1 MKILSKTGDEILLL
15 AVTNDFANKGDYFVI
30 EDFNNNKKLL
40 VQFYDEEYFSS
51 SSLVE
56 EIIKD
61 EVISK
66 FSTENIFDP
75 LEITNL
81 SQTIRD
87 VRIFKTKI
95 RASIDND
102 NQISTDV
109 DWVPSRVNSKIVKI
123 SLNEIK
129 ALLKKNMRYPISLGR
144 CGSDNQ
150 NFEIF
155 AEDLDGKLNIITG
168 KKETGKSHLS
178 KILINSLIQY
188 GAYVIVFDLNNEYS
202 GLSYNVD
209 GTSSS
214 ISDKLLLLDPG
225 KELKFNLTYFGKPSI
240 SNMLKNALDMPSA
253 SLREFF
259 RIWDSLENKKILS
272 LFELGKAFGTWTVN
286 ELVRDALLSRFHM
299 INSSRLFSS
308 NSVNER
314 GFQFEDVIKTKPRG
328 AAMIVNMSKISPVV
342 RRMIVELVM
351 NKLIELLEKSL
362 IPPIFIFAE
371 EAQLYIRDTYWE
383 DLITRMRHFGIYSTF
398 ITNQPDAINDTI
410 YRQVDNIFLFNF
422 TNGTDLDKISKV
434 SLADTDTVRS
444 IVRTLP
450 QRHCLVIG
458 KVVRDLPM
466 VVKVTS
472 ADVLALGQT
481 KTFFTRRGNVPDTHF
496 DR

>member
-123 SLNEIK
+123 GLNEIK
-129 ALLKKNMRYPISLGR
+129 ALLKKNMQYPISLGR

-178 KILINSLIQY
+178 KILISSLIQY

-209 GTSSS
+209 GTPSS
-214 ISDKLLLLDPG
+214 ISDKLLLLNPG
-225 KELKFNLTYFGKPSI
+225 RELKFNLTYFGKPSI

-272 LFELGKAFGTWTVN
+272 LFELGKAFGTWTTN

-314 GFQFEDVIKTKPRG
+314 GFQFEDVMKTKPKG
-328 AAMIVNMSKISPVV
+328 AAMIVNMSRISPVV

-422 TNGTDLDKISKV
+422 TNDSDLDKISKV
-434 SLADTDTVRS
+434 SLVDSSTIKSLVK
-444 IVRTLP
+444 TLSH
-450 QRHCLVIG
+450 RNCLAIG
-458 KVVRDLPM
+458 KAVSNLPM
-466 VVKVTS
+466 VIKINPVDMLT
-472 ADVLALGQT
+472 LGET
-481 KTFFTRRGNVPDTHF
+481 KKFFK
-496 DR
+496 

>member
-51 SSLVE
+51 SSIVE

-95 RASIDND
+95 RASIDNE

-123 SLNEIK
+123 GLNEIK
-129 ALLKKNMRYPISLGR
+129 ALLKKNMQYPISLGK

-202 GLSYNVD
+202 GLSCNVD
-209 GTSSS
+209 GMPSS
-214 ISDKLLLLDPG
+214 ISDKLLLLNPG
-225 KELKFNLTYFGKPSI
+225 RELKFNLTYFGKPSI

-272 LFELGKAFGTWTVN
+272 LFELGKAFGTWTIN

-308 NSVNER
+308 NNVNER
-314 GFQFEDVIKTKPRG
+314 GFQFEDVIKTKPKG
-328 AAMIVNMSKISPVV
+328 AAMVVNMSRISPVV

-422 TNGTDLDKISKV
+422 TNDSDLEKISKV
-434 SLADTDTVRS
+434 SLVDSSTIKSLVK
-444 IVRTLP
+444 TLSH
-450 QRHCLVIG
+450 RNCLAIG
-458 KVVRDLPM
+458 KAVSNLPM
-466 VVKVTS
+466 VIKIKPVDMLT
-472 ADVLALGQT
+472 LGET
-481 KTFFTRRGNVPDTHF
+481 KKFFK
-496 DR
+496 

>member
-1 MKILSKTGDEILLL
+1 M
-15 AVTNDFANKGDYFVI
+15 
-30 EDFNNNKKLL
+30 
-40 VQFYDEEYFSS
+40 
-51 SSLVE
+51 
-56 EIIKD
+56 
-61 EVISK
+61 ISK

-95 RASIDND
+95 RASIDNE
-102 NQISTDV
+102 NQITTDV
-109 DWVPSRVNSKIVKI
+109 DWVPSRVNSNIVKI
-123 SLNEIK
+123 GLNDIK
-129 ALLKKNMRYPISLGR
+129 DLLKKNMQYPISLGK

-202 GLSYNVD
+202 GLSCNVD
-209 GTSSS
+209 GMPSS
-214 ISDKLLLLDPG
+214 ISDKLLLLNPG
-225 KELKFNLTYFGKPSI
+225 RELKFNLTYFGKPSI

-259 RIWDSLENKKILS
+259 RIWDSLENKNILS
-272 LFELGKAFGTWTVN
+272 LSELGKSFGTWTIN

-308 NSVNER
+308 NNVNDR
-314 GFQFEDVIKTKPRG
+314 GFQFEDVIKTKPKG
-328 AAMIVNMSKISPVV
+328 AAMIVNMSRISPVV

-422 TNGTDLDKISKV
+422 TNDSDLEKISKV
-434 SLADTDTVRS
+434 SLVDSSTIKSLVK
-444 IVRTLP
+444 TLSH
-450 QRHCLVIG
+450 RNCLAIG
-458 KVVRDLPM
+458 KAVSNLPM
-466 VVKVTS
+466 VIKINP
-472 ADVLALGQT
+472 ADMLTLGET
-481 KTFFTRRGNVPDTHF
+481 KKFFK
-496 DR
+496 

>member
-51 SSLVE
+51 SSIVE
-56 EIIKD
+56 EILKD

-95 RASIDND
+95 RASIDNE

-123 SLNEIK
+123 GLNEIK
-129 ALLKKNMRYPISLGR
+129 ALLKKNMQYPISLGK

-178 KILINSLIQY
+178 KILINSLMQY

-202 GLSYNVD
+202 GLSCNVD
-209 GTSSS
+209 GMPSS
-214 ISDKLLLLDPG
+214 ISDKLLLLNPG
-225 KELKFNLTYFGKPSI
+225 RELKFNLTYFGKPSI

-272 LFELGKAFGTWTVN
+272 LFELGKAFGTWTIN

-308 NSVNER
+308 NNVNER
-314 GFQFEDVIKTKPRG
+314 GFQFEDVIKTKPKG
-328 AAMIVNMSKISPVV
+328 AAMIVNMSRISPVV

-422 TNGTDLDKISKV
+422 TNDSDLEKISKV
-434 SLADTDTVRS
+434 SLVDSSTIKSLVK
-444 IVRTLP
+444 TLSH
-450 QRHCLVIG
+450 RNCLAIG
-458 KVVRDLPM
+458 KAVSNLPM
-466 VVKVTS
+466 VIKIKPVDMLT
-472 ADVLALGQT
+472 LGET
-481 KTFFTRRGNVPDTHF
+481 KKFFK
-496 DR
+496 

>member
-95 RASIDND
+95 RASIDNE

-123 SLNEIK
+123 GLNEIK
-129 ALLKKNMRYPISLGR
+129 ALLKKNMQYPISLGK

-202 GLSYNVD
+202 GLSCNVD
-209 GTSSS
+209 GMPSS
-214 ISDKLLLLDPG
+214 ISDKLLLLNPG
-225 KELKFNLTYFGKPSI
+225 RELKFNLTYFGKPSI

-272 LFELGKAFGTWTVN
+272 LFELGKAFGTWTIN

-308 NSVNER
+308 NNVNER
-314 GFQFEDVIKTKPRG
+314 GFQFEDVIKTKPKG
-328 AAMIVNMSKISPVV
+328 AAMIVNMSRISPVV

-422 TNGTDLDKISKV
+422 TNDSDLEKISKV
-434 SLADTDTVRS
+434 SLVDSSTIKSLVK
-444 IVRTLP
+444 TLSH
-450 QRHCLVIG
+450 RNCLAIG
-458 KVVRDLPM
+458 KAVSNLPM
-466 VVKVTS
+466 VIKINPVDMLT
-472 ADVLALGQT
+472 LGET
-481 KTFFTRRGNVPDTHF
+481 KKFFK
-496 DR
+496 

>member
-1 MKILSKTGDEILLL
+1 
-15 AVTNDFANKGDYFVI
+15 
-30 EDFNNNKKLL
+30 
-40 VQFYDEEYFSS
+40 
-51 SSLVE
+51 
-56 EIIKD
+56 
-61 EVISK
+61 
-66 FSTENIFDP
+66 

-95 RASIDND
+95 RASIDNE

-123 SLNEIK
+123 GLNEIK
-129 ALLKKNMRYPISLGR
+129 ALLKKNMQYPISLGK

-178 KILINSLIQY
+178 KILINSLMQY

-202 GLSYNVD
+202 GLSCNVD
-209 GTSSS
+209 GMPSS
-214 ISDKLLLLDPG
+214 ISDKLLLLNPG
-225 KELKFNLTYFGKPSI
+225 RELKFNLTYFGKPSI

-272 LFELGKAFGTWTVN
+272 LFELGKAFGTWTIN

-308 NSVNER
+308 NNVNER
-314 GFQFEDVIKTKPRG
+314 GFQFEDVIKTKPKG
-328 AAMIVNMSKISPVV
+328 AAMIVNMSRISPVV

-422 TNGTDLDKISKV
+422 TNDSDLEKISKV
-434 SLADTDTVRS
+434 SLVDSSTIKSLVK
-444 IVRTLP
+444 TLSH
-450 QRHCLVIG
+450 RNCLAIG
-458 KVVRDLPM
+458 KAVSNLPM
-466 VVKVTS
+466 VIKIKPVDMLT
-472 ADVLALGQT
+472 LGET
-481 KTFFTRRGNVPDTHF
+481 KKFFK
-496 DR
+496 

>member
-95 RASIDND
+95 RASIDNE

-123 SLNEIK
+123 GLNEIK
-129 ALLKKNMRYPISLGR
+129 ALLKKNMQYPISLGK

-178 KILINSLIQY
+178 KILINSLMQY

-202 GLSYNVD
+202 GLSCNVD
-209 GTSSS
+209 GMPSS
-214 ISDKLLLLDPG
+214 ISDKLLLLNPG
-225 KELKFNLTYFGKPSI
+225 RELKFNLTYFGKPSI

-272 LFELGKAFGTWTVN
+272 LFELGKAFGTWTIN

-308 NSVNER
+308 NNVNER
-314 GFQFEDVIKTKPRG
+314 GFQFEDVIKTKPKG
-328 AAMIVNMSKISPVV
+328 AAMIVNMSRISPVV

-422 TNGTDLDKISKV
+422 TNDSDLEKISKV
-434 SLADTDTVRS
+434 SLVDSSTIKSLVK
-444 IVRTLP
+444 TLSH
-450 QRHCLVIG
+450 RNCLAIG
-458 KVVRDLPM
+458 KAVSNLPM
-466 VVKVTS
+466 VIKINPVDMLT
-472 ADVLALGQT
+472 LGET
-481 KTFFTRRGNVPDTHF
+481 KKFFK
-496 DR
+496 

>member
-214 ISDKLLLLDPG
+214 ISDKLLLLHPQI
-225 KELKFNLTYFGKPSI
+225 ETL
-240 SNMLKNALDMPSA
+240 
-253 SLREFF
+253 F
-259 RIWDSLENKKILS
+259 RL
-272 LFELGKAFGTWTVN
+272 
-286 ELVRDALLSRFHM
+286 H
-299 INSSRLFSS
+299 
-308 NSVNER
+308 
-314 GFQFEDVIKTKPRG
+314 
-328 AAMIVNMSKISPVV
+328 
-342 RRMIVELVM
+342 
-351 NKLIELLEKSL
+351 
-362 IPPIFIFAE
+362 
-371 EAQLYIRDTYWE
+371 Y
-383 DLITRMRHFGIYSTF
+383 
-398 ITNQPDAINDTI
+398 
-410 YRQVDNIFLFNF
+410 
-422 TNGTDLDKISKV
+422 
-434 SLADTDTVRS
+434 
-444 IVRTLP
+444 
-450 QRHCLVIG
+450 
-458 KVVRDLPM
+458 
-466 VVKVTS
+466 
-472 ADVLALGQT
+472 
-481 KTFFTRRGNVPDTHF
+481 
-496 DR
+496 

>member
-214 ISDKLLLLDPG
+214 ISDKLLLLNPG

-422 TNGTDLDKISKV
+422 TNDSDLEKISKV
-434 SLADTDTVRS
+434 SLVDSSTIKSLVK
-444 IVRTLP
+444 TLSH
-450 QRHCLVIG
+450 RNCLAIG
-458 KVVRDLPM
+458 KAVSNLPM
-466 VVKVTS
+466 VIKINPVDMLT
-472 ADVLALGQT
+472 LGET
-481 KTFFTRRGNVPDTHF
+481 KKFFK
-496 DR
+496 

>member
-95 RASIDND
+95 RASIDNE
-102 NQISTDV
+102 NQITTDV
-109 DWVPSRVNSKIVKI
+109 DWVPSRVNSNIVKI
-123 SLNEIK
+123 GLNDIK
-129 ALLKKNMRYPISLGR
+129 DLLKKNMQYPISLGK

-202 GLSYNVD
+202 GLSCNVD
-209 GTSSS
+209 GMPSS
-214 ISDKLLLLDPG
+214 ISDKLLLLNPG
-225 KELKFNLTYFGKPSI
+225 RELKFNLTYFGKPSI

-259 RIWDSLENKKILS
+259 RIWDSLENKNILS
-272 LFELGKAFGTWTVN
+272 LSELGKSFGTWTIN

-308 NSVNER
+308 NDVNDR
-314 GFQFEDVIKTKPRG
+314 GFQFEDVIKTKPKG
-328 AAMIVNMSKISPVV
+328 AAMIVNMSRISPVV
-342 RRMIVELVM
+342 IRMIVELVM

-422 TNGTDLDKISKV
+422 TNDSDLEKISKV
-434 SLADTDTVRS
+434 SLVDSSTIKSLVK
-444 IVRTLP
+444 TLSH
-450 QRHCLVIG
+450 RNCLAIG
-458 KVVRDLPM
+458 KAVSNLPM
-466 VVKVTS
+466 VIKINP
-472 ADVLALGQT
+472 ADMLTLGET
-481 KTFFTRRGNVPDTHF
+481 KKFFK
-496 DR
+496 

>member
-1 MKILSKTGDEILLL
+1 MEMKILSKTGDEILLL

-95 RASIDND
+95 RASIDNE
-102 NQISTDV
+102 NQITTDV
-109 DWVPSRVNSKIVKI
+109 DWVPSRVNSNIVKI
-123 SLNEIK
+123 GLNDIK
-129 ALLKKNMRYPISLGR
+129 DLLKKNMQYPISLGK

-202 GLSYNVD
+202 GLSCNVD
-209 GTSSS
+209 GMPSS
-214 ISDKLLLLDPG
+214 ISDKLLLLNPG
-225 KELKFNLTYFGKPSI
+225 RELKFNLTYFGKPSI

-259 RIWDSLENKKILS
+259 RIWDSLENKNILS
-272 LFELGKAFGTWTVN
+272 LSELGKSFGTWTIN

-308 NSVNER
+308 NNVNDR
-314 GFQFEDVIKTKPRG
+314 GFQFEDVIKTKPKG
-328 AAMIVNMSKISPVV
+328 AAMIVNMSRISPVV

-422 TNGTDLDKISKV
+422 TNDSDLEKISKV
-434 SLADTDTVRS
+434 SLVDSSTIKSLVK
-444 IVRTLP
+444 TLSH
-450 QRHCLVIG
+450 RNCLAIG
-458 KVVRDLPM
+458 KAVSNLPM
-466 VVKVTS
+466 VIKINP
-472 ADVLALGQT
+472 ADMLTLGET
-481 KTFFTRRGNVPDTHF
+481 KKFFK
-496 DR
+496 

>member
-95 RASIDND
+95 RASIDNE

-109 DWVPSRVNSKIVKI
+109 DWVPSRVNSNIVKI
-123 SLNEIK
+123 GLNEIK
-129 ALLKKNMRYPISLGR
+129 DLLKKNMQYPISLGK

-178 KILINSLIQY
+178 KILINSLMQY

-202 GLSYNVD
+202 GLSCNVD
-209 GTSSS
+209 GMPSS
-214 ISDKLLLLDPG
+214 ISDKLLLLNPG
-225 KELKFNLTYFGKPSI
+225 RELKFNLTYFGKPSI

-272 LFELGKAFGTWTVN
+272 LFELGKAFGTWTIN

-308 NSVNER
+308 NGVNER
-314 GFQFEDVIKTKPRG
+314 GFQFEDVIKTKPKG
-328 AAMIVNMSKISPVV
+328 AAMIVNMSRISPVV

-422 TNGTDLDKISKV
+422 TNDSDLEKISKV
-434 SLADTDTVRS
+434 SLVDSSTIKSLVK
-444 IVRTLP
+444 TLSH
-450 QRHCLVIG
+450 RNCLAIG
-458 KVVRDLPM
+458 KAVSNLPM
-466 VVKVTS
+466 VIKINPVDMMT
-472 ADVLALGQT
+472 LGET
-481 KTFFTRRGNVPDTHF
+481 KKFFK
-496 DR
+496 

>member
-51 SSLVE
+51 SSIVE

-95 RASIDND
+95 RASIDNE

-123 SLNEIK
+123 GLNEIK
-129 ALLKKNMRYPISLGR
+129 ALLKKNMQYPISLGK

-178 KILINSLIQY
+178 KILINSLMQY

-202 GLSYNVD
+202 GLSCNVD
-209 GTSSS
+209 GMPSS
-214 ISDKLLLLDPG
+214 ISDKLLLLNPG
-225 KELKFNLTYFGKPSI
+225 RELKFNLTYFGKPSI

-272 LFELGKAFGTWTVN
+272 LFELGKAFGTWTIN

-308 NSVNER
+308 NNVNER
-314 GFQFEDVIKTKPRG
+314 GFQFEDVIKTKPKG
-328 AAMIVNMSKISPVV
+328 AAMIVNMSRISPVV

-422 TNGTDLDKISKV
+422 TNDSDLEKISKV
-434 SLADTDTVRS
+434 SLVDSSTIKSLVK
-444 IVRTLP
+444 TLSH
-450 QRHCLVIG
+450 RNCLAIG
-458 KVVRDLPM
+458 KAVSNLPM
-466 VVKVTS
+466 VIKINP
-472 ADVLALGQT
+472 ADMLTLGET
-481 KTFFTRRGNVPDTHF
+481 KKFFK
-496 DR
+496 

>member
-95 RASIDND
+95 RASIDNE
-102 NQISTDV
+102 NQITTDV
-109 DWVPSRVNSKIVKI
+109 DWVPSRVNSNIVKI
-123 SLNEIK
+123 GLNDIK
-129 ALLKKNMRYPISLGR
+129 DLLKKNMQYPISLGK

-202 GLSYNVD
+202 GLSCNVD
-209 GTSSS
+209 GMPSS
-214 ISDKLLLLDPG
+214 ISDKLLLLNPG
-225 KELKFNLTYFGKPSI
+225 RELKFNLTYFGKPSI

-259 RIWDSLENKKILS
+259 RIWDSLENKNILS
-272 LFELGKAFGTWTVN
+272 LSELGKSFGTWTIN

-308 NSVNER
+308 SNVNDR
-314 GFQFEDVIKTKPRG
+314 GFQFEDVIKTKPKG
-328 AAMIVNMSKISPVV
+328 AAMIVNMSRISPVV

-422 TNGTDLDKISKV
+422 TNDSDLEKISKV
-434 SLADTDTVRS
+434 SLVDSSTIKSLVK
-444 IVRTLP
+444 TLSH
-450 QRHCLVIG
+450 RNCLAIG
-458 KVVRDLPM
+458 KAVSNLPM
-466 VVKVTS
+466 VIKINPVDMLT
-472 ADVLALGQT
+472 LGET
-481 KTFFTRRGNVPDTHF
+481 KKFFK
-496 DR
+496 

>member
-15 AVTNDFANKGDYFVI
+15 AVTNDFANKGDYFII
-30 EDFNNNKKLL
+30 EDFNSNKKLL

-95 RASIDND
+95 RASIDNN

-123 SLNEIK
+123 GLNEIK
-129 ALLKKNMRYPISLGR
+129 ALLKRNMQYPISLGR

-214 ISDKLLLLDPG
+214 ISDKLLLLNPG
-225 KELKFNLTYFGKPSI
+225 RELKFNLTYFGKPSI

-259 RIWDSLENKKILS
+259 RIWDSLENKKLLS
-272 LFELGKAFGTWTVN
+272 LIELGKAFGTWTIN

-314 GFQFEDVIKTKPRG
+314 GFQFEDVIKTKPKG

-422 TNGTDLDKISKV
+422 TNDSDLEKISKV
-434 SLADTDTVRS
+434 SLVDSSTIKSLVK
-444 IVRTLP
+444 TLSH
-450 QRHCLVIG
+450 RNCLAIG
-458 KVVRDLPM
+458 KAVSNLPM
-466 VVKVTS
+466 VIKINPVDMLT
-472 ADVLALGQT
+472 LGET
-481 KTFFTRRGNVPDTHF
+481 KKFFK
-496 DR
+496 

>member
-66 FSTENIFDP
+66 FSAENIFDP

-123 SLNEIK
+123 GLNEIK
-129 ALLKKNMRYPISLGR
+129 ALLKKNMQYPISLGR

-178 KILINSLIQY
+178 KILINFSHTIWSLC
-188 GAYVIVFDLNNEYS
+188 N
-202 GLSYNVD
+202 
-209 GTSSS
+209 S
-214 ISDKLLLLDPG
+214 I
-225 KELKFNLTYFGKPSI
+225 
-240 SNMLKNALDMPSA
+240 
-253 SLREFF
+253 
-259 RIWDSLENKKILS
+259 
-272 LFELGKAFGTWTVN
+272 
-286 ELVRDALLSRFHM
+286 
-299 INSSRLFSS
+299 
-308 NSVNER
+308 
-314 GFQFEDVIKTKPRG
+314 
-328 AAMIVNMSKISPVV
+328 
-342 RRMIVELVM
+342 
-351 NKLIELLEKSL
+351 
-362 IPPIFIFAE
+362 
-371 EAQLYIRDTYWE
+371 
-383 DLITRMRHFGIYSTF
+383 
-398 ITNQPDAINDTI
+398 
-410 YRQVDNIFLFNF
+410 
-422 TNGTDLDKISKV
+422 
-434 SLADTDTVRS
+434 
-444 IVRTLP
+444 
-450 QRHCLVIG
+450 
-458 KVVRDLPM
+458 
-466 VVKVTS
+466 
-472 ADVLALGQT
+472 
-481 KTFFTRRGNVPDTHF
+481 
-496 DR
+496 

>member
-95 RASIDND
+95 RASIDNE

-123 SLNEIK
+123 GLNEIK
-129 ALLKKNMRYPISLGR
+129 ALLKKNMQYPISLGK

-178 KILINSLIQY
+178 KILINSLMQY

-202 GLSYNVD
+202 GLSCNVD
-209 GTSSS
+209 GMPSS
-214 ISDKLLLLDPG
+214 ISDKLLLLNPG
-225 KELKFNLTYFGKPSI
+225 RELKFNLTYFGKPSI

-272 LFELGKAFGTWTVN
+272 LFELGKAFGTWTIN

-308 NSVNER
+308 NGVNER
-314 GFQFEDVIKTKPRG
+314 GFQFEDVIKTKPKG
-328 AAMIVNMSKISPVV
+328 AAMIVNMSRISPVV

-422 TNGTDLDKISKV
+422 TNDSDLEKISKV
-434 SLADTDTVRS
+434 SLVDSSTIKSLVK
-444 IVRTLP
+444 TLSH
-450 QRHCLVIG
+450 RNCLAIG
-458 KVVRDLPM
+458 KAVSNLPM
-466 VVKVTS
+466 VIKIKPVDMLT
-472 ADVLALGQT
+472 LGET
-481 KTFFTRRGNVPDTHF
+481 KKFFK
-496 DR
+496 

>member
-109 DWVPSRVNSKIVKI
+109 DWVPSRVSSKIVKI

-209 GTSSS
+209 GTPSS
-214 ISDKLLLLDPG
+214 ISDKLLLLNPG
-225 KELKFNLTYFGKPSI
+225 NELKFNLTYFGKPSI

-308 NSVNER
+308 NSINER

-422 TNGTDLDKISKV
+422 TNDSDLEKISKV
-434 SLADTDTVRS
+434 SLVDSSTIKSLVK
-444 IVRTLP
+444 TLSH
-450 QRHCLVIG
+450 RNCLAIG
-458 KVVRDLPM
+458 KAVSNLPM
-466 VVKVTS
+466 VIKINPVDMLT
-472 ADVLALGQT
+472 LGET
-481 KTFFTRRGNVPDTHF
+481 KKFFK
-496 DR
+496 

>member
-95 RASIDND
+95 RASIDNE

-123 SLNEIK
+123 GLNEIK
-129 ALLKKNMRYPISLGR
+129 ALLKKNMQYPISLGK

-202 GLSYNVD
+202 GLLSNND
-209 GTSSS
+209 GKPLISKFGCNFASLPLRDLDNFFILSSS
-214 ISDKLLLLDPG
+214 SSFPKVF
-225 KELKFNLTYFGKPSI
+225 KE
-240 SNMLKNALDMPSA
+240 A
-253 SLREFF
+253 
-259 RIWDSLENKKILS
+259 
-272 LFELGKAFGTWTVN
+272 
-286 ELVRDALLSRFHM
+286 
-299 INSSRLFSS
+299 
-308 NSVNER
+308 
-314 GFQFEDVIKTKPRG
+314 
-328 AAMIVNMSKISPVV
+328 
-342 RRMIVELVM
+342 
-351 NKLIELLEKSL
+351 
-362 IPPIFIFAE
+362 
-371 EAQLYIRDTYWE
+371 
-383 DLITRMRHFGIYSTF
+383 
-398 ITNQPDAINDTI
+398 
-410 YRQVDNIFLFNF
+410 
-422 TNGTDLDKISKV
+422 
-434 SLADTDTVRS
+434 RS
-444 IVRTLP
+444 
-450 QRHCLVIG
+450 C
-458 KVVRDLPM
+458 
-466 VVKVTS
+466 
-472 ADVLALGQT
+472 
-481 KTFFTRRGNVPDTHF
+481 
-496 DR
+496 

>member
-95 RASIDND
+95 RASIDNE

-123 SLNEIK
+123 GLNEIK
-129 ALLKKNMRYPISLGR
+129 ALLKKNMQYPISLGK

-202 GLSYNVD
+202 GLSCNVD
-209 GTSSS
+209 GMPSS
-214 ISDKLLLLDPG
+214 ISDKLLLLNPG
-225 KELKFNLTYFGKPSI
+225 RELKFNLTYFGKPSI

-259 RIWDSLENKKILS
+259 RIWDSLENKNILS
-272 LFELGKAFGTWTVN
+272 LSELGKSFGTWTIN

-308 NSVNER
+308 NNVNDR
-314 GFQFEDVIKTKPRG
+314 GFQFEDVIKTKPKG
-328 AAMIVNMSKISPVV
+328 AAMIVNMSRISPVV

-422 TNGTDLDKISKV
+422 TNDSDLEKISKV
-434 SLADTDTVRS
+434 SLVDSSTIKSLVK
-444 IVRTLP
+444 TLSH
-450 QRHCLVIG
+450 RNCLAIG
-458 KVVRDLPM
+458 KAVSNLPM
-466 VVKVTS
+466 VIKINPVDMMT
-472 ADVLALGQT
+472 LGET
-481 KTFFTRRGNVPDTHF
+481 KKFFK
-496 DR
+496 

>member
-56 EIIKD
+56 EVIKD

-95 RASIDND
+95 RASIDNE

-109 DWVPSRVNSKIVKI
+109 DWVPSRVNSNIVKI
-123 SLNEIK
+123 GLNEIK
-129 ALLKKNMRYPISLGR
+129 DLLKKNMQYPISLGK

-202 GLSYNVD
+202 GLSYNID
-209 GTSSS
+209 GMPSS
-214 ISDKLLLLDPG
+214 ISDKLLLLNPG
-225 KELKFNLTYFGKPSI
+225 RELKFNLTYFGKPSI

-259 RIWDSLENKKILS
+259 RIWDSLENKNILS
-272 LFELGKAFGTWTVN
+272 LSELGKSFGTWTIN

-308 NSVNER
+308 NNVNDR
-314 GFQFEDVIKTKPRG
+314 GFQFEDVIKTKPKG
-328 AAMIVNMSKISPVV
+328 AAMIVNMSRISPVV

-371 EAQLYIRDTYWE
+371 EAQMYIRDTYWE

-422 TNGTDLDKISKV
+422 TNDSDLEKISKV
-434 SLADTDTVRS
+434 SLVDSSTIKSLVK
-444 IVRTLP
+444 TLSH
-450 QRHCLVIG
+450 RNCLAIG
-458 KVVRDLPM
+458 KAVSNLPM
-466 VVKVTS
+466 VIKINP
-472 ADVLALGQT
+472 ADMLTLGET
-481 KTFFTRRGNVPDTHF
+481 KKFFK
-496 DR
+496 

>member
-95 RASIDND
+95 RASIDNE

-123 SLNEIK
+123 GLNDIK
-129 ALLKKNMRYPISLGR
+129 DLLKKNMQYPISLGK

-202 GLSYNVD
+202 GLSCNVD
-209 GTSSS
+209 GMPSS
-214 ISDKLLLLDPG
+214 ISDKLLLLNPG
-225 KELKFNLTYFGKPSI
+225 RELKFNLSYFGKPSI

-259 RIWDSLENKKILS
+259 RIWDSLENKNILS
-272 LFELGKAFGTWTVN
+272 LSELGKSFGTWTIN

-308 NSVNER
+308 NNVNDR
-314 GFQFEDVIKTKPRG
+314 GFQFEDVIKTKPKG
-328 AAMIVNMSKISPVV
+328 AAMIVNMSRISPVV

-422 TNGTDLDKISKV
+422 TNDSDLEKISKV
-434 SLADTDTVRS
+434 SLVDSSTIKS
-444 IVRTLP
+444 
-450 QRHCLVIG
+450 LV
-458 KVVRDLPM
+458 
-466 VVKVTS
+466 
-472 ADVLALGQT
+472 
-481 KTFFTRRGNVPDTHF
+481 KT
-496 DR
+496 

>member
-30 EDFNNNKKLL
+30 EEFNNNKKLL

-109 DWVPSRVNSKIVKI
+109 DWVPSRVNSKIVRI
-123 SLNEIK
+123 GLNEIK
-129 ALLKKNMRYPISLGR
+129 ALLKKNMQYPISLGR

-178 KILINSLIQY
+178 KILISSLIQY

-209 GTSSS
+209 GMPSS
-214 ISDKLLLLDPG
+214 ISDKLLLLNPG
-225 KELKFNLTYFGKPSI
+225 RELKFNLTYFGKPSI

-272 LFELGKAFGTWTVN
+272 LFELGKAFGTWTTN
-286 ELVRDALLSRFHM
+286 ELVRDALLSRFHT

-314 GFQFEDVIKTKPRG
+314 GFQFEDVMKIKPKG
-328 AAMIVNMSKISPVV
+328 AAMIINMSRISPVV

-422 TNGTDLDKISKV
+422 TNDSDLDKISKV
-434 SLADTDTVRS
+434 SLVDSSTIKSLVK
-444 IVRTLP
+444 TLSH
-450 QRHCLVIG
+450 RNCLAIG
-458 KVVRDLPM
+458 KAVSNLPM
-466 VVKVTS
+466 VIKINPVDMLT
-472 ADVLALGQT
+472 LGET
-481 KTFFTRRGNVPDTHF
+481 KKFFK
-496 DR
+496 

>member
-123 SLNEIK
+123 GLNEIK
-129 ALLKKNMRYPISLGR
+129 ALLKKNMQYPISLGK

-202 GLSYNVD
+202 GLSCNVD
-209 GTSSS
+209 GMPSS
-214 ISDKLLLLDPG
+214 ISDKLLLLNPG
-225 KELKFNLTYFGKPSI
+225 RELKFNLTYFGKPSI

-272 LFELGKAFGTWTVN
+272 LFELGKAFGTWTIN

-308 NSVNER
+308 NNVNER
-314 GFQFEDVIKTKPRG
+314 GFQFEDVIKTKPKG
-328 AAMIVNMSKISPVV
+328 AAMIVNMSRISPVV

-422 TNGTDLDKISKV
+422 TNDSDLEKISKV
-434 SLADTDTVRS
+434 SLVDSSTIKSLVK
-444 IVRTLP
+444 TLSH
-450 QRHCLVIG
+450 RNCLAIG
-458 KVVRDLPM
+458 KAVSNLPM
-466 VVKVTS
+466 VIKIKPVDMLT
-472 ADVLALGQT
+472 LGET
-481 KTFFTRRGNVPDTHF
+481 KKFFK
-496 DR
+496 

>member
-123 SLNEIK
+123 GLNEIK
-129 ALLKKNMRYPISLGR
+129 ALLKKNMQYPISLGK

-178 KILINSLIQY
+178 KILINSLMQY

-202 GLSYNVD
+202 GLSCNVD
-209 GTSSS
+209 GMPSS
-214 ISDKLLLLDPG
+214 ISDKLLLLNPG
-225 KELKFNLTYFGKPSI
+225 RELKFNLTYFGKPSI

-272 LFELGKAFGTWTVN
+272 LFELGKAFGTWTIN

-308 NSVNER
+308 NNVNER
-314 GFQFEDVIKTKPRG
+314 GFQFEDVIKTKPKG
-328 AAMIVNMSKISPVV
+328 AAMIVNMSRISPVV

-422 TNGTDLDKISKV
+422 TNDSDLEKISKV
-434 SLADTDTVRS
+434 SLVDSSTIKSLVK
-444 IVRTLP
+444 TLSH
-450 QRHCLVIG
+450 RNCLAIG
-458 KVVRDLPM
+458 RAVSNLPM
-466 VVKVTS
+466 VIKINPVDMLT
-472 ADVLALGQT
+472 LGET
-481 KTFFTRRGNVPDTHF
+481 KKFFK
-496 DR
+496 

>member
-1 MKILSKTGDEILLL
+1 
-15 AVTNDFANKGDYFVI
+15 
-30 EDFNNNKKLL
+30 
-40 VQFYDEEYFSS
+40 
-51 SSLVE
+51 
-56 EIIKD
+56 
-61 EVISK
+61 
-66 FSTENIFDP
+66 
-75 LEITNL
+75 
-81 SQTIRD
+81 
-87 VRIFKTKI
+87 
-95 RASIDND
+95 
-102 NQISTDV
+102 V
-109 DWVPSRVNSKIVKI
+109 DWVPSRVNSNIVKI
-123 SLNEIK
+123 GLNEIK
-129 ALLKKNMRYPISLGR
+129 ALLKKNMQYPISLGR

-178 KILINSLIQY
+178 KILINSLIKY

-202 GLSYNVD
+202 GLSCNVD
-209 GTSSS
+209 GMPSS
-214 ISDKLLLLDPG
+214 ISDKLLLLNPG
-225 KELKFNLTYFGKPSI
+225 RELKFDLTYFGKPSI

-272 LFELGKAFGTWTVN
+272 LFELGKSFGTWTIN

-308 NSVNER
+308 NNVNER
-314 GFQFEDVIKTKPRG
+314 GFQFEDVIKTKPKG
-328 AAMIVNMSKISPVV
+328 AAMIVNMSRISPVV

-422 TNGTDLDKISKV
+422 TNDSDLEKISKV
-434 SLADTDTVRS
+434 SLVDSSTIKSLVK
-444 IVRTLP
+444 TLSH
-450 QRHCLVIG
+450 RNCLAIG
-458 KVVRDLPM
+458 KAVSNLPM
-466 VVKVTS
+466 VIKINPVDMLT
-472 ADVLALGQT
+472 LGET
-481 KTFFTRRGNVPDTHF
+481 KKFFK
-496 DR
+496 